1 MKDNINSILYFMI
14 LLAVISTVSDLLIA
28 HSVDSIR
35 QDIVELKKEFSYD
48 PKDAK

>member
-1 MKDNINSILYFMI
+1 MNIKYVLCIIAICAVYSGAVDLMI
-14 LLAVISTVSDLLIA
+14 SHKIDRV
-28 HSVDSIR
+28 R